1 MSTQSKREAAA
12 RAWWKSPGHDT
23 AQALAD
29 ATCTAHGY
37 ACPVDG
43 TLGTLLGALSLWLA
57 WAKADAAKPAP
68 AREADALE
76 GVVWRSPWAV
86 YVFHAIVGGGPVMH
100 PDDTDV
106 LDGVAKGVAADVI
119 AAHARAQLDAT
130 ATECSDAGYYARA
143 QLAREAHEAAQ
154 PAALTLDEIRKAAKA
169 RGYRVVHESG
179 WERPDVVLAFLTAYA
194 AMTEGD
200 ANRWLDERPSSQ
212 AVIAILGALG
222 VTPAVLS

>member
-1 MSTQSKREAAA
+1 MSTQSEREAAA

-29 ATCTAHGY
+29 ATRTAYGY

-43 TLGTLLGALSLWLA
+43 TRGTLLGALSLWMK
-57 WAKADAAKPAP
+57 WCREDAAKAAP

-76 GVVWRSPWAV
+76 GVVWRDPRAVIAWAEQDWSDRPTRKPNGFEAMGV
-86 YVFHAIVGGGPVMH
+86 SDADARVANEVRGGMGWTLAI
-100 PDDTDV
+100 TS
-106 LDGVAKGVAADVI
+106 AI
-119 AAHARAQLDAT
+119 AAH
-130 ATECSDAGYYARA
+130 ARA
-143 QLAREAHEAAQ
+143 QLAREAHEAAPTQ
-154 PAALTLDEIRKAAKA
+154 PEALTLDEIREAAKA
-169 RGYRVVHESG
+169 RGYLVVHESG